1 MSFGIKA
8 SIRTGAIPVRAGV
21 GTLGIGGTRTT
32 SPGELTTSPSELNAE
47 VSPGADSCLE
57 ALALF
62 REAKQ
67 ALDGLWYLYVDCHET
82 AVLLG
87 VEPDLLCPGA
97 FANLSQAAYLAHDAK
112 KLVEAA
118 CWGVKT

>member
-47 VSPGADSCLE
+47 VRRAPIA
-57 ALALF
+57 ALRRSRCF
-62 REAKQ
+62 
-67 ALDGLWYLYVDCHET
+67 
-82 AVLLG
+82 
-87 VEPDLLCPGA
+87 
-97 FANLSQAAYLAHDAK
+97 
-112 KLVEAA
+112 
-118 CWGVKT
+118 VKPSKHSTDYGTCT